1 MCAALERFLSVAFE
15 DVHEMTATAVMTN
28 VWTEHT
34 PVRGYRSV
42 ISHRIR
48 SPHLGSVVFV

>member
-28 VWTEHT
+28 VWTERT